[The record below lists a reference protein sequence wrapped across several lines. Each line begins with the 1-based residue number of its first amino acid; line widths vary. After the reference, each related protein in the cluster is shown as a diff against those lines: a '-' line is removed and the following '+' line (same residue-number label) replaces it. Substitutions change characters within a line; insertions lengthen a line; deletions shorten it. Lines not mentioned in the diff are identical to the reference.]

1 MNVSVIRLATRRR
14 VTIAMFTLAV
24 MLFGLVSL
32 SRLDI
37 SLLPDLA
44 YPTLTVRT
52 EFAGAAPGEIENLI
66 TRPIEEVV
74 GVVQG
79 VRSVRSISRTGQS
92 DVTLAFAWGSDMDRA
107 AIDVRERIERLTLPL
122 QAERPLLLRF
132 DPSTEPVMR
141 FALARDTSEA
151 AREADA
157 ASRVL
162 PADAADEFAT
172 LRILRRHAEERLKK
186 DMESI
191 EGVAAIT
198 VSGGLEDEIQVLLD
212 QYRLAQLD
220 LAPAEVAQRLRAENV
235 NLSGGRLEEGT
246 RQFLVRTINE
256 FETVD
261 EIAGLIVATRDGEP
275 IYLRDIA
282 EVREGWRERDAITR
296 FDGQEMVELAL
307 YREGDANVVS
317 VARSVEQRLG
327 RIRDELPADL
337 ALTRVYDQSV
347 FIRNAINE
355 VVQAALIGGL
365 LAIAVLYLFLKSARA
380 TVVVGLAIPVS
391 VIATFAAMYGSGLTL
406 NIMSLG
412 GIALA
417 VGLLVDNAIVVLE
430 NIAAKREQGLGL
442 IESAREGAGE
452 VSGAVV
458 AATLTTIAVFLPLA
472 FVEGIAG
479 QLFRDQAL
487 TVTFALV
494 VSLAVALTLIPM
506 LASLGERPRN
516 AVGGDLPLED
526 DDVSQPAGRIAR
538 ARGRVHG
545 ALTGLGVL
553 VTRALGFLV
562 RSVARL
568 ASLALRPLVAVFNR
582 GYDALSRVYPRILS
596 SALERRGRTLLVA
609 LGLFAVAVALLP
621 RLGMELV
628 PALDQGEFRVEIELA
643 PGTPLEQTAEVVA
656 GLAGAAR
663 EWPEVARTDA
673 LVGTGDRMDANP
685 EEAGEHRATLNV
697 VLEPGADG
705 EAVQAALRRYLDER
719 PGLDY
724 NIGQPELFTLATPL
738 EVEVAGYDLAD
749 LRSVSARI
757 AAGMAESPRFADVRS
772 SAEQGYPEIRIRFDH
787 ERAARLGL
795 RADQIA
801 DTVVRQVRGD
811 VATRYS
817 WREREIDVRVRVRD
831 EQRASPEQI
840 GQLVVNPDADRPV
853 TLDAVADIDIA
864 EGPGEI
870 RRIGQQR
877 VAVISATASF
887 GDLGSAAAEARE
899 IIAAVPMPRGVSVR
913 VAGQSDEMQRAFR
926 SLVLALALAVFL
938 VYLVMASQF
947 ESLLHPFVILLTI
960 PLALT
965 GAVFALWLTGT
976 TLSVVVFIG
985 VIMLAGIVVNNA
997 IVLVTRINQLREQGM
1012 LRETAIVEGGRARL
1026 RPIVMTT
1033 LTTALGLLPLA
1044 LGLGEGAEM
1053 RAPMAIA
1060 VIGGL
1065 LLSTALTLVVIP
1077 VVYSLLD
1084 RRRTAADARGG
1095 DDRVGGESI
1104 GNAVR
1109 QSS

>member
-1 MNVSVIRLATRRR
+1 MNLIRLATRRR

-24 MLFGLVSL
+24 LLFGLVSL

-44 YPTLTVRT
+44 YPTLTIRT
-52 EFAGAAPGEIENLI
+52 EFAGAAPGEIENLV

-74 GVVQG
+74 GVVGG
-79 VRSVRSISRTGQS
+79 VRRVRSISRTGQS
-92 DVTLAFAWGSDMDRA
+92 DVTLEFAWGSNMDRA

-141 FALARDTSEA
+141 FALSRDTSEA

-157 ASRVL
+157 ASRIL
-162 PADAADEFAT
+162 PSDAGDEFAT

-220 LAPAEVAQRLRAENV
+220 LGPAEVAQRLRAENV

-256 FETVD
+256 FESVG

-296 FDGQEMVELAL
+296 VDGQEMVELAL

-317 VARSVEQRLG
+317 VARSVERRMG
-327 RIRDELPADL
+327 AIRAELPADL

-355 VVQAALIGGL
+355 VVQAALFGGL
-365 LAIAVLYLFLKSARA
+365 LAIGVLYLFLKSARA

-391 VIATFAAMYGSGLTL
+391 VVATFAAMYGSGLTL

-417 VGLLVDNAIVVLE
+417 IGLLVDNAIVVLE
-430 NIAAKREQGLGL
+430 NIAAKREQGMAL
-442 IESAREGAGE
+442 IAAAREGAGE

-472 FVEGIAG
+472 FVDGIAG

-487 TVTFALV
+487 TVTFALL

-506 LASLGERPRN
+506 LASLGEKPRN
-516 AVGGDLPLED
+516 RVGGDLPLEA
-526 DDVSQPAGRIAR
+526 SGEERPGGRVARAR
-538 ARGRVHG
+538 ARGQAV
-545 ALTGLGVL
+545 LTGMAVWL
-553 VTRALGFLV
+553 TRMVGGLV
-562 RSVARL
+562 RGIGRL
-568 ASLALRPLVAVFNR
+568 AGLALRPFVALFNA
-582 GYDALSRVYPRILS
+582 GYDRLSGWYPGV
-596 SALERRGRTLLVA
+596 LEASLNRRARTLLVA
-609 LGLFAVAVALLP
+609 LALFALALALLP

-628 PALDQGEFRVEIELA
+628 PALDQGEFRVEIALS
-643 PGTPLEQTAEVVA
+643 PGTPLERTGEMVA
-656 GLAGAAR
+656 GLA
-663 EWPEVARTDA
+663 EVARQWPQVERTDA

-697 VLEPGADG
+697 VLAPGADG
-705 EAVQAALRRYLDER
+705 DPVQAALRAYLEDR
-719 PGLDY
+719 PGVDY
-724 NIGQPELFTLATPL
+724 TIGQPELFTLATPL
-738 EVEVAGYDLAD
+738 EIEIAGYELEE
-749 LRSVSARI
+749 LRAVATRI
-757 AAGMAESPRFADVRS
+757 AAGMRESPRFADVRS
-772 SAEQGYPEIRIRFDH
+772 SAELGYPEIRIRFDH

-817 WREREIDVRVRVRD
+817 WREREIDVRVRVLD
-831 EQRASPEQI
+831 EQRASPERI
-840 GQLVVNPDADRPV
+840 GQLIVNPDAERPV
-853 TLDAVADIDIA
+853 TLDAVADIHIA
-864 EGPGEI
+864 VGPGEI
-870 RRIGQQR
+870 RRVGQQR
-877 VAVISATASF
+877 VAVVSASTRV
-887 GDLGSAAAEARE
+887 GDLGAAAQEARA
-899 IIAAVPMPRGVSVR
+899 IIAGVPMPRGVSAR

-947 ESLLHPFVILLTI
+947 ESLLHPFVILLSI

-997 IVLVTRINQLREQGM
+997 IVLVTRINQLRDQGM
-1012 LRETAIVEGGRARL
+1012 VREVAIVEAGRARL

-1065 LLSTALTLVVIP
+1065 LLSAALTLVVIP

-1084 RRRTAADARGG
+1084 RRRTEADSRALAS
-1095 DDRVGGESI
+1095 EPATS
-1104 GNAVR
+1104 
-1109 QSS
+1109 

>member
-1 MNVSVIRLATRRR
+1 MNLIRFATRRR
-14 VTIAMFTLAV
+14 VTVAMFTLAV
-24 MLFGLVSL
+24 LLFGLVSL
-32 SRLDI
+32 SRLDV

-79 VRSVRSISRTGQS
+79 VRRVRSTSRTGQS
-92 DVTLAFAWGSDMDRA
+92 DVTLEFAWGSNMDRA

-122 QAERPLLLRF
+122 QSDRPLLLRF
-132 DPSTEPVMR
+132 DPSNEPVMR
-141 FALARDTSEA
+141 FALARDTSEV

-157 ASRVL
+157 ASRIL
-162 PADAADEFAT
+162 PADADDDFAT
-172 LRILRRHAEERLKK
+172 LRILRRHADERLKK

-212 QYRLAQLD
+212 QYRLAQLN
-220 LAPAEVAQRLRAENV
+220 LEPAQVAQRLRAENI

-256 FETVD
+256 FESVD
-261 EIAGLIVATRDGEP
+261 EIAGLIVASRDGEP

-296 FDGQEMVELAL
+296 VDGQEMVELAL

-317 VARSVEQRLG
+317 VARSVERRLG
-327 RIRDELPADL
+327 EIRADLPADL

-347 FIRNAINE
+347 FIRSAINE
-355 VVQAALIGGL
+355 VVQAALFGGL
-365 LAIAVLYLFLKSARA
+365 LAIGVLYLFLKSARA
-380 TVVVGLAIPVS
+380 TVVVGLAIPIS
-391 VIATFAAMYGSGLTL
+391 VVATFAAMYGAGVTL

-417 VGLLVDNAIVVLE
+417 IGLLVDNAIVVLE
-430 NIAAKREQGLGL
+430 NIAAKRERGLGL
-442 IESAREGAGE
+442 IAAAREGAGE

-472 FVEGIAG
+472 FVDGIAG

-487 TVTFALV
+487 TVTFALL

-506 LASLGERPRN
+506 LASVGEQPRN
-516 AVGGDLPLED
+516 RVGGNLPQGD
-526 DDVSQPAGRIAR
+526 DDAKSEPP
-538 ARGRVHG
+538 RGRLARLRG
-545 ALTGLGVL
+545 RGQSALTWLAVL
-553 VTRALGFLV
+553 VTRLVGGLFRGLGKGLG
-562 RSVARL
+562 
-568 ASLALRPLVAVFNR
+568 LALRPLVAVFNR
-582 GYDALSRVYPRILS
+582 GYDVLSRRYPPV
-596 SALERRGRTLLVA
+596 LEASLRRRGRTLFLA
-609 LGLFAVAVALLP
+609 LGLFALALVLLP

-628 PALDQGEFRVEIELA
+628 PALDQGELRVEIALS
-643 PGTPLEQTAEVVA
+643 PGTPLAQTGQMVA
-656 GLAGAAR
+656 GLAAAAG
-663 EWPEVARTDA
+663 EWPQVERTDA

-697 VLEPGADG
+697 VLKPGSDAD
-705 EAVQAALRRYLDER
+705 AVRSALRSYLDER
-719 PGLDY
+719 PGVDY
-724 NIGQPELFTLATPL
+724 SIGQPELFTLATPL
-738 EVEVAGYDLAD
+738 EVEVAGYELAE
-749 LRSVSARI
+749 LRAVATRI

-795 RADQIA
+795 RSDQIA

-817 WREREIDVRVRVRD
+817 WREREIDVRVRVLD
-831 EQRASPEQI
+831 AQRASPERI
-840 GQLVVNPDADRPV
+840 GQLVVNPGAERPV

-864 EGPGEI
+864 VGPGEI
-870 RRIGQQR
+870 RRVGQQR
-877 VAVISATASF
+877 VAVISAEASF
-887 GDLGSAAAEARE
+887 GDLGSAAEEARE
-899 IIAAVPMPRGVSVR
+899 IIAGVPMPRGVSAR
-913 VAGQSDEMQRAFR
+913 VAGQSEEMQRAFR
-926 SLVLALALAVFL
+926 SLILALALAVFL

-947 ESLLHPFVILLTI
+947 ESLLHPFVILLSI

-997 IVLVTRINQLREQGM
+997 IVLVTRINQLRAEGM
-1012 LRETAIVEGGRARL
+1012 VREAAIVEAGRARL

-1044 LGLGEGAEM
+1044 VGLGEGAEM

-1084 RRRTAADARGG
+1084 RRRTQADMHSGEVAR
-1095 DDRVGGESI
+1095 STP
-1104 GNAVR
+1104 
-1109 QSS
+1109 

>member
-1 MNVSVIRLATRRR
+1 MNASVIRLATRRR

-24 MLFGLVSL
+24 LLFGLVSL
-32 SRLDI
+32 SRLDV

-66 TRPIEEVV
+66 TRPIEEIV

-79 VRSVRSISRTGQS
+79 VRHVHSISRTGQS
-92 DVTLAFAWGSDMDRA
+92 DVTLQFAWGSDMDRA

-122 QAERPLLLRF
+122 QSDRPLLLRF

-141 FALARDTSEA
+141 FALSRDSSEA

-157 ASRVL
+157 ASRIL
-162 PADAADEFAT
+162 PADETDEFAT
-172 LRILRRHAEERLKK
+172 LRIIRRHAEERLKK
-186 DMESI
+186 AMESI

-220 LAPAEVAQRLRAENV
+220 LAPAEVAGRLRAENV

-256 FETVD
+256 FQTVD
-261 EIAGLIVATRDGEP
+261 EISGLIVTTRNGEP
-275 IYLRDIA
+275 IRLRDIA
-282 EVREGWRERDAITR
+282 EVSEGWRERDAITR
-296 FDGQEMVELAL
+296 VDGQEMVELAL

-317 VARSVEQRLG
+317 VARAVEQRLE
-327 RIRDELPADL
+327 RIRAELPADL

-347 FIRNAINE
+347 FIRSAINE

-365 LAIAVLYLFLKSARA
+365 LAIGVLYLFLRSARA
-380 TVVVGLAIPVS
+380 TIVIGLAIPIS
-391 VIATFAAMYGSGLTL
+391 VVATFAAMYGADVTL

-430 NIAAKREQGLGL
+430 NIAAKREQGQGL
-442 IESAREGAGE
+442 IEAAREGAGE

-472 FVEGIAG
+472 FVDGIAG

-487 TVTFALV
+487 TVTFALL

-506 LASLGERPRN
+506 LASLGEAPRN
-516 AVGGDLPLED
+516 RVGGQLPPEVNDAVRPGGWMARL
-526 DDVSQPAGRIAR
+526 R
-538 ARGRVHG
+538 ARLHG
-545 ALTGLGVL
+545 ALAGLSVLIVRLVAGLLWGAGKLTGLLLKPV
-553 VTRALGFLV
+553 
-562 RSVARL
+562 
-568 ASLALRPLVAVFNR
+568 VAVFNR
-582 GYDALSRVYPRILS
+582 GYDALARAYPAVLQASMR
-596 SALERRGRTLLVA
+596 RRGRTVLLA
-609 LGLFAVAVALLP
+609 LGLFALAMALLP

-628 PALDQGEFRVEIELA
+628 PALEQGEFRVEISLG
-643 PGTPLEQTAEVVA
+643 PGTPLEQTDELVA
-656 GLAGAAR
+656 GLAQVAR
-663 EWPEVARTDA
+663 GWPQVERTDA
-673 LVGTGDRMDANP
+673 LVGAGDRMDANP

-697 VLEPGADG
+697 VLQPGADG
-705 EAVQAALRRYLDER
+705 AAVQGALRDYLDQR
-719 PGLDY
+719 ADVDY
-724 NIGQPELFTLATPL
+724 TIGQPELFTLATPL
-738 EVEVAGYDLAD
+738 EVEVAGYELEQLTGVA
-749 LRSVSARI
+749 ARI
-757 AAGMAESPRFADVRS
+757 ARSMNESPRFVDVRS

-787 ERAARLGL
+787 ARAARLGL

-811 VATRYS
+811 VPTRFS
-817 WREREIDVRVRVRD
+817 FREREIDVRVRALD
-831 EQRASPEQI
+831 EQRASPESI
-840 GQLVVNPDADRPV
+840 GRLVVNPNAERPV
-853 TLDAVADIDIA
+853 TLAAVADIDIA
-864 EGPGEI
+864 IGPGEI
-870 RRIGQQR
+870 RRVGQQR
-877 VAVISATASF
+877 VVVVSAEAGF
-887 GDLGSAAAEARE
+887 GDLGSAAAEARA
-899 IIAAVPMPRGVSVR
+899 IIDAIPMPRGVSAR
-913 VAGQSDEMQRAFR
+913 VAGQSDEMQRAFG

-997 IVLVTRINQLREQGM
+997 IVLVTRINQLREAGM
-1012 LRETAIVEGGRARL
+1012 VRESAIVEAGQARL

-1033 LTTALGLLPLA
+1033 LTTVLGLLPLA
-1044 LGLGEGAEM
+1044 LGLGEGSEM
-1053 RAPMAIA
+1053 RAPMAVA

-1084 RRRTAADARGG
+1084 RRRTAADDHATE
-1095 DDRVGGESI
+1095 VATS
-1104 GNAVR
+1104 AP
-1109 QSS
+1109 

>member
-1 MNVSVIRLATRRR
+1 MKLIRLATRRR

-24 MLFGLVSL
+24 LLFGLVSL

-44 YPTLTVRT
+44 YPTLTIRT

-66 TRPIEEVV
+66 TRPIEEIV
-74 GVVQG
+74 GVVGG
-79 VRSVRSISRTGQS
+79 VRRVRSISRTGQS
-92 DVTLAFAWGSDMDRA
+92 DVTLEFAWGSNMDRA

-157 ASRVL
+157 ASRIL
-162 PADAADEFAT
+162 PSDADADADDEFAT

-220 LAPAEVAQRLRAENV
+220 LSPAEVAQRLRAENV

-261 EIAGLIVATRDGEP
+261 EIAGLIVTTRDGEP
-275 IYLRDIA
+275 VYLRDIA

-296 FDGQEMVELAL
+296 VDGQEMVELAL

-317 VARSVEQRLG
+317 VARSVERRLG
-327 RIRDELPADL
+327 SIRAELPADL

-355 VVQAALIGGL
+355 VVQAALLGGL
-365 LAIAVLYLFLKSARA
+365 LAIGVLYLFLKSARA
-380 TVVVGLAIPVS
+380 TVIVGLAIPVS
-391 VIATFAAMYGSGLTL
+391 VVATFAAMYGSGVTL

-417 VGLLVDNAIVVLE
+417 IGLLVDNAIVVLE
-430 NIAAKREQGLGL
+430 NIAAKREQGMGL
-442 IESAREGAGE
+442 IAAAREGAGE

-458 AATLTTIAVFLPLA
+458 AATLTTIAVFGPLA
-472 FVEGIAG
+472 FVDGIAG

-487 TVTFALV
+487 TVTFALL

-506 LASLGERPRN
+506 LASLGEKPRN
-516 AVGGDLPLED
+516 RVGGDLPLDE
-526 DDVSQPAGRIAR
+526 SGEERPGGRMARAR
-538 ARGRVHG
+538 ARGHA
-545 ALTGLGVL
+545 ALTGMAVWLTRL
-553 VTRALGFLV
+553 VGGLV
-562 RSVARL
+562 RGIGQL
-568 ASLALRPLVAVFNR
+568 AGLALRPLVALFNA
-582 GYDALSRVYPRILS
+582 GYDRLSGMYPGV
-596 SALERRGRTLLVA
+596 LEASLNRRGRTLLVA
-609 LGLFAVAVALLP
+609 LALFAVALALLP

-628 PALDQGEFRVEIELA
+628 PALDQGEFRVEIALS
-643 PGTPLEQTAEVVA
+643 PGTPLERTGEMVA
-656 GLAGAAR
+656 GLA
-663 EWPEVARTDA
+663 EVARQWPQVERTDV

-697 VLEPGADG
+697 VLARGADG
-705 EAVQAALRRYLDER
+705 DPVQAALRAYLEDR
-719 PGLDY
+719 PGLNY
-724 NIGQPELFTLATPL
+724 TIGQPELFTLATPL
-738 EVEVAGYDLAD
+738 AVEIAGYELAE
-749 LRSVSARI
+749 LRTVATRI
-757 AAGMAESPRFADVRS
+757 AAGMRESPRFADVRS
-772 SAEQGYPEIRIRFDH
+772 SAELGYPEIRIRFDH

-817 WREREIDVRVRVRD
+817 WREREIDVRVRVLD
-831 EQRASPEQI
+831 EQRASPERI
-840 GQLVVNPDADRPV
+840 GQLVVNPDAERPV

-864 EGPGEI
+864 VGPGEI
-870 RRIGQQR
+870 RRVGQQR
-877 VAVISATASF
+877 VAVVSASTRF
-887 GDLGSAAAEARE
+887 GDLGSAAEEARA
-899 IIAAVPMPRGVSVR
+899 IIAGVPMPRGVSAR

-947 ESLLHPFVILLTI
+947 ESLLHPFVILLSI

-1012 LRETAIVEGGRARL
+1012 VREMAIVEAGRARL

-1077 VVYSLLD
+1077 VIYSLLD
-1084 RRRTAADARGG
+1084 RRRTEADSRALAS
-1095 DDRVGGESI
+1095 EPST
-1104 GNAVR
+1104 
-1109 QSS
+1109 S

>member
-1 MNVSVIRLATRRR
+1 MIRFATRRR

-24 MLFGLVSL
+24 LLFGLVSL

-52 EFAGAAPGEIENLI
+52 EFAGAAPGEIENLV

-92 DVTLAFAWGSDMDRA
+92 DVTLAFAWGSNMDRA

-162 PADAADEFAT
+162 PADETDEFAT

-198 VSGGLEDEIQVLLD
+198 VSGGLEDEIQVLVD
-212 QYRLAQLD
+212 QYHLAQLN
-220 LAPAEVAQRLRAENV
+220 LAPAEVANRLRAENI

-256 FETVD
+256 FESVE

-296 FDGQEMVELAL
+296 VDGQEMVELAL

-317 VARSVEQRLG
+317 VARAVERRMG
-327 RIRDELPADL
+327 SIRAELPADL

-347 FIRNAINE
+347 FIRSAINE
-355 VVQAALIGGL
+355 VVQAALFGGL
-365 LAIAVLYLFLKSARA
+365 LAIGVLYLFLKSARA
-380 TVVVGLAIPVS
+380 TVVVGLAIPIS
-391 VIATFAAMYGSGLTL
+391 VIATFAAMYGAGVTL

-417 VGLLVDNAIVVLE
+417 IGLLVDNAIVVLE
-430 NIAAKREQGLGL
+430 NISAKREKGLGL
-442 IESAREGAGE
+442 IDAAREGAGE

-472 FVEGIAG
+472 FVDGIAG

-487 TVTFALV
+487 TVTFALL

-506 LASLGERPRN
+506 LASIGEKPRN
-516 AVGGDLPLED
+516 RVGGDLPEEGD
-526 DDVSQPAGRIAR
+526 TQGVRPDGRLAR
-538 ARGRVHG
+538 LRYRAQS
-545 ALTGLGVL
+545 ALTWLAVLITRLVGGLFRGLGGL
-553 VTRALGFLV
+553 LG
-562 RSVARL
+562 
-568 ASLALRPLVAVFNR
+568 LALRPLVAAFNR
-582 GYDALSRVYPRILS
+582 GYDMLSGHYPGV
-596 SALERRGRTLLVA
+596 LEASLRRRGRTLLLA
-609 LGLFAVAVALLP
+609 LGLFALALALLP

-628 PALDQGEFRVEIELA
+628 PALDQGEFRVEIALS
-643 PGTPLEQTAEVVA
+643 PGTPLEQTGQMVA
-656 GLAGAAR
+656 GLASVAS
-663 EWPEVARTDA
+663 EWPRVERTDA

-697 VLEPGADG
+697 VLKPGSDG
-705 EAVQAALRRYLDER
+705 EAVRAALRSYLDER
-719 PGLDY
+719 PGVDY

-738 EVEVAGYDLAD
+738 EVEVAGYELEE
-749 LRSVSARI
+749 LRAVATRI
-757 AAGMAESPRFADVRS
+757 ASRMAESPRFADVRS

-817 WREREIDVRVRVRD
+817 WREREIDVRVRVLD
-831 EQRASPEQI
+831 EQRASPERI
-840 GQLVVNPDADRPV
+840 GQLVVNPGAERPV

-864 EGPGEI
+864 VGPGEI
-870 RRIGQQR
+870 RRVGQQR
-877 VAVISATASF
+877 VAVISAEAGF
-887 GDLGSAAAEARE
+887 GDLGSAADEARE
-899 IIAAVPMPRGVSVR
+899 IIAGVPMPRGVSAR

-926 SLVLALALAVFL
+926 SLLLALALAVFL

-947 ESLLHPFVILLTI
+947 ESLLHPFVILLSI

-997 IVLVTRINQLREQGM
+997 IVLVTRINQLRAEGM
-1012 LRETAIVEGGRARL
+1012 VRERAIVEAGRARL

-1084 RRRTAADARGG
+1084 RRRTDADSQAAQAAAPAR
-1095 DDRVGGESI
+1095 
-1104 GNAVR
+1104 
-1109 QSS
+1109 

>member
-1 MNVSVIRLATRRR
+1 MNLIRLATRRR
-14 VTIAMFTLAV
+14 VTIAMLTLAV
-24 MLFGLVSL
+24 LLFGLVSL

-52 EFAGAAPGEIENLI
+52 EFAGAAPGEIENLV

-79 VRSVRSISRTGQS
+79 VRRVRSISRTGQS
-92 DVTLAFAWGSDMDRA
+92 DVTLEFAWGSDMDRA

-122 QAERPLLLRF
+122 QSERPLLLRF

-141 FALARDTSEA
+141 FALSRDTSEA

-157 ASRVL
+157 SRRIL
-162 PADAADEFAT
+162 PADEGDESGT

-212 QYRLAQLD
+212 QYRLARLD
-220 LAPAEVAQRLRAENV
+220 LAPAEVAARLRAENI

-256 FETVD
+256 FASVE
-261 EIAGLIVATRDGEP
+261 EIAGLIVTTRNGEP
-275 IYLRDIA
+275 VYLRDIA
-282 EVREGWRERDAITR
+282 QVREGWRERDAITR
-296 FDGQEMVELAL
+296 VNGQEMVELAL

-317 VARSVEQRLG
+317 VARSVERRLD
-327 RIRDELPADL
+327 RIRAELPADL

-347 FIRNAINE
+347 FIRNAIHE
-355 VVQAALIGGL
+355 VVQAALFGGL
-365 LAIAVLYLFLKSARA
+365 LAIGVLYLFLKSARA

-391 VIATFAAMYGSGLTL
+391 VVATFAAMYGAGVTL

-417 VGLLVDNAIVVLE
+417 IGLLVDNAIVVLE
-430 NIAAKREQGLGL
+430 NIAAKREQGMGL
-442 IESAREGAGE
+442 IAAAREGAGE

-472 FVEGIAG
+472 FVDGIAG

-487 TVTFALV
+487 TVTFALL

-506 LASLGERPRN
+506 LASLGEQPRN
-516 AVGGDLPLED
+516 RVGGELPVD
-526 DDVSQPAGRIAR
+526 DPHLARPDGRLAR
-538 ARGRVHG
+538 LRALLFG
-545 ALTGLGVL
+545 ALT
-553 VTRALGFLV
+553 
-562 RSVARL
+562 
-568 ASLALRPLVAVFNR
+568 SLAVLATRLSGGLLRSIGRLLNWLLRPLVAVFNR
-582 GYDALSRVYPRILS
+582 GYDLLAGAYPRV
-596 SALERRGRTLLVA
+596 LEASMKRRGRTVALA
-609 LGLFAVAVALLP
+609 LGLFALAMALVP

-628 PALDQGEFRVEIELA
+628 PALDQGEFRVEISLS
-643 PGTPLEQTAEVVA
+643 PGTPLERTGEMVA
-656 GLAGAAR
+656 GLAAAASG
-663 EWPEVARTDA
+663 WPQVERTDA
-673 LVGTGDRMDANP
+673 LVGAGDRMDANP

-697 VLEPGADG
+697 VLRPGADG
-705 EAVQAALRRYLDER
+705 EPVQAALRKYLDAR
-719 PGLDY
+719 AGVHY
-724 NIGQPELFTLATPL
+724 SIGQPELFTLATPL
-738 EVEVAGYDLAD
+738 EVEIAGYDLEQ
-749 LRSVSARI
+749 LRLVAGRI

-817 WREREIDVRVRVRD
+817 WREREIDVRVRVLD

-840 GQLVVNPDADRPV
+840 GRLIVNPGAERPV

-864 EGPGEI
+864 VGPGEI
-870 RRIGQQR
+870 RRVGQQR
-877 VAVISATASF
+877 VAVVSAEASF
-887 GDLGSAAAEARE
+887 GDLGSAAAEAGE
-899 IIAAVPMPRGVSVR
+899 IIAAVPMPRGMSAR
-913 VAGQSDEMQRAFR
+913 VAGQSDEMQRAFD

-965 GAVFALWLTGT
+965 GSVFALWMTGT

-997 IVLVTRINQLREQGM
+997 IVLVTRINQLRDEGM
-1012 LRETAIVEGGRARL
+1012 ARERAIVEAGRARL

-1033 LTTALGLLPLA
+1033 LTTVLGLLPLA
-1044 LGLGEGAEM
+1044 IGLGEGAEM

-1084 RRRTAADARGG
+1084 RRRTTADHEAAGAAAGA
-1095 DDRVGGESI
+1095 S
-1104 GNAVR
+1104 
-1109 QSS
+1109 